1 MRRSLATLA
10 ALPASGAAAPR
21 WMLPPVAHRRWGVLV
36 GEPAQR
42 QRAERLAAA
51 LRGAASR
58 GRPGDLADRL
68 CAAVVRAA
76 DAQGATLCAQF
87 TQGMSVPVGVSDP
100 RAARAEELQ
109 FSAGEGPCWEA
120 TASNR
125 VVVADLRDADAGQR
139 RWPSYAIAL
148 RREVGYEAVVA
159 VPLQLTSGL
168 DLVLAVYGPALEA
181 DPWWWSADLVVT
193 ALCEVLDTASPPMT
207 SGGPVWLDSS
217 STLRRGLV
225 WVAEAVLV
233 DHDPSLTPSRALAA
247 LRTYGAF
254 EGLTVDAAA
263 AALVQGRLTAE
274 QVLGRPR

>member
-1 MRRSLATLA
+1 MF
-10 ALPASGAAAPR
+10 
-21 WMLPPVAHRRWGVLV
+21 PPVVHRWWGVLV
-36 GEPAQR
+36 VEPAQQ
-42 QRAERLAAA
+42 QRAEQLAAA
-51 LRGAASR
+51 LRAAAPR

-87 TQGMSVPVGVSDP
+87 AQGMSVPVGVSDP

-120 TASNR
+120 TASDR
-125 VVVADLRDADAGQR
+125 VVVADLRDAHTASR
-139 RWPSYAIAL
+139 RWPSYALAM
-148 RREVGYEAVVA
+148 RHEVGYEAVVA
-159 VPLQLTSGL
+159 VPLQLSSGL
-168 DLVLAVYGPALEA
+168 DLVLAVYGPTLDG
-181 DPWWWSADLVVT
+181 DPWWSSADVVVS
-193 ALCEVLDTASPPMT
+193 ALREVLDVASPPMT

-233 DHDPSLTPSRALAA
+233 DHDPSLTSSRALAA

-263 AALVQGRLTAE
+263 AALVQGRVSAR